1 MGTTTS
7 TAEKTTGV
15 DQHGN
20 RWTGVAVGAAV
31 ALASW
36 ALLLQVLVGHVIPP
50 VLILGIA
57 FVAFVPLLL
66 VLRRRWPG
74 LALAVTAVLAV
85 AGDIEIVVS
94 DLSHPEDGAVFTL
107 TVTAVIAAVVAVVA
121 GLAIWFRWP
130 TGAVRGVV
138 GSAMVV
144 VVVAGLV
151 GLVASSAVESVGAA
165 PGDILV
171 QTRAFAF
178 GPTDLT
184 VTAGGGIWVDNADPF
199 RHTFTV
205 PGTGVDLELPG
216 STSRRIDVDLSPGVY
231 EVICAIPGH
240 ESMTATLVVDG

>member
-1 MGTTTS
+1 MSTTTS
-7 TAEKTTGV
+7 TTEKTTGI

-20 RWTGVAVGAAV
+20 RWTGVAVGAAG

-36 ALLLQVLVGHVIPP
+36 ALLLQVFVGHVIPP
-50 VLILGIA
+50 VLILGIV

-66 VLRRRWPG
+66 VVRRRWPG
-74 LALAVTAVLAV
+74 LALAVMAVLAV

-107 TVTAVIAAVVAVVA
+107 AVTAVIAAVVAVVA

-138 GSAMVV
+138 GSAVA
-144 VVVAGLV
+144 VVALAGVV
-151 GLVASSAVESVGAA
+151 GMVASSSVESVEAA
-165 PGDILV
+165 PGDVLIE
-171 QTRAFAF
+171 TRAVVF
-178 GPTDLT
+178 GPTELT
-184 VTAGGGIWVDNADPF
+184 VAAGGGIWVDNADPF

-205 PGTGVDLELPG
+205 PGTDIDLELPG
-216 STSRRIDVDLSPGVY
+216 STSRRIDVDLPPGVY